1 MSSPAASRPDERRI
15 RLGNY
20 IADIVISKREE
31 HCCYYVIQ
39 RAGST
44 EIIDVQRFD
53 DPIDAEAAANAA
65 LIRFNQED
73 ELRSVATQ
81 PSPRTPW

>member
-1 MSSPAASRPDERRI
+1 MSSPAASRPDDRRI

-44 EIIDVQRFD
+44 EIVDVQRFD
-53 DPIDAEAAANAA
+53 DPNDAEAAASAA
-65 LIRFNQED
+65 LQRLNQED
-73 ELRSVATQ
+73 ELRGTATQ
-81 PSPRTPW
+81 PFPRKPQ